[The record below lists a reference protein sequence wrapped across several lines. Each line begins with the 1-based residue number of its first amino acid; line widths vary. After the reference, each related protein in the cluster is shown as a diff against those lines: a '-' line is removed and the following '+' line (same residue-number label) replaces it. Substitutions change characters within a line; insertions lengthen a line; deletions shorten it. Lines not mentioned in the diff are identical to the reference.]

1 MQVQV
6 NLGCFPSISIISEIN
21 FLHRKLSA
29 KNLIPHYIAFRSAWV
44 IVLCFFNTFC
54 NSKKKSINNSN
65 NNKNNNYKKNNNKH
79 RGQWSNL
86 GADFIDALDQNHFRK
101 KWEVSSGTLWFEPH
115 FMLSTTTYSSC
126 PYLVNWYY
134 PLKHE
139 NVKVQEII

>member
-6 NLGCFPSISIISEIN
+6 NLGCCPSISIISETN

-44 IVLCFFNTFC
+44 IVLCFFNTSC
-54 NSKKKSINNSN
+54 NSEKKNQLITITIIII
-65 NNKNNNYKKNNNKH
+65 KKNNNKH

-101 KWEVSSGTLWFEPH
+101 KWEISSGTLRFEPH
-115 FMLSTTTYSSC
+115 FMLSTTTYSSL
-126 PYLVNWYY
+126 PYLVNWYHL
-134 PLKHE
+134 LKHE